1 MELADTSAWT
11 NRHKNPAVLAD
22 FESRLIAGRI
32 ATCPI
37 VRLELLWSTRDGCEF
52 RGRRTRLTALTD
64 IAIGPR
70 EWDRATDVFAF
81 LADAGPLHH
90 RRVALP
96 DLLVAAAAE
105 LAGMPVCHYNRDFD
119 VIAEITGQPLRAIA
133 PLGSL

>member
-1 MELADTSAWT
+1 VELADTSAWT

-22 FESRLIAGRI
+22 FGSRLVAGQI
-32 ATCPI
+32 ATCAI
-37 VRLELLWSTRDGCEF
+37 VRLELLWSTRDGREF

-64 IAIGPR
+64 IPIGSR
-70 EWDRATDVFAF
+70 VWERATDVFGL
-81 LADAGPLHH
+81 LADSGPLHH

-105 LAGMPVCHYNRDFD
+105 LAGIPVCHYDGDFD
-119 VIAEITGQPLRAIA
+119 VIAEITGQPVRAIA